1 MTPVE
6 CLEYCP
12 AAWAAVLETGPAVVS
27 LRDSLKPWAQPGLA
41 GSHSSGTWGAGC

>member
-6 CLEYCP
+6 FLESCP
-12 AAWAAVLETGPAVVS
+12 AALAAPETGPAVVG
-27 LRDSLKPWAQPGLA
+27 LKDSLKPWAQHGSA